1 VPPVDGG
8 PRWGVSIILQP
19 DGEAA
24 EVLDRLTT
32 SALCVVGEEH
42 WATASAGCA
51 HMTVRGL
58 EPHRVPIPDN
68 DPVVHRYASALER
81 AVRGRGAVR
90 FDLAGLLITPISIML
105 RAAPCHDGV
114 EQVCPELD
122 RELGADGWWEADYGR
137 DISYVNLVHFAG
149 PVARP
154 DEVDAWVR
162 ARSALAVGEVTVA
175 RADLVR
181 FEFDG
186 HRMVP
191 IVLASS
197 SLTG

>member
-8 PRWGVSIILQP
+8 PRWGVSIIFQP

-32 SALCVVGEEH
+32 SALFVVGEEH

-58 EPHRVPIPDN
+58 EPHRVPIPDD
-68 DPVVHRYASALER
+68 DPVVHRYASALDR
-81 AVRGRGAVR
+81 ALGGGSAVR
-90 FDLAGLLITPISIML
+90 FGLAGLLITPISIML
-105 RAAPCHDGV
+105 RAAPSDANAECV
-114 EQVCPELD
+114 WSALD
-122 RELGADGWWEADYGR
+122 RELGADGWWEADYRR
-137 DISYVNLVHFAG
+137 DIWYVNLVHFAG

-154 DEVDAWVR
+154 DEVDARVR
-162 ARSALAVGEVTVA
+162 SRSALAVGEVTLA

-181 FEFDG
+181 WGFDG
-186 HRMVP
+186 RRMVP
-191 IVLASS
+191 TVLASS